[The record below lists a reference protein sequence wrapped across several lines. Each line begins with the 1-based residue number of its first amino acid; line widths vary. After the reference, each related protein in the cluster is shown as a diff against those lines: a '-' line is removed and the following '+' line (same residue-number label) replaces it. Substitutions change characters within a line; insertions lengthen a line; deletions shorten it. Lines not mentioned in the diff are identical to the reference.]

1 MGLNKKIVGKE
12 AIEEMTV
19 HPAIIEYFIRQD
31 ILMFEDDEVKEK
43 FENLKNEFLKANPNL

>member
-12 AIEEMTV
+12 TIEELRA

-31 ILMFEDDEVKEK
+31 ALIFVDDEVKAN
-43 FENLKNEFLKANPNL
+43 FEELKDEFLKANPKL